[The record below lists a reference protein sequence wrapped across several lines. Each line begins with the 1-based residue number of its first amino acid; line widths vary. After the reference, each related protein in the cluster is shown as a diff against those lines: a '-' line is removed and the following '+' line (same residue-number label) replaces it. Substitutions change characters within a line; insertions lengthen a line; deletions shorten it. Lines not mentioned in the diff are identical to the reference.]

1 MMKSFLVI
9 GLGRFGTAVAR
20 ELSAL
25 GQEVL
30 ALDVDAEH
38 VQHIADDVTQA
49 IQGDAQEEAVLR
61 SVGARNFDCCV
72 VAVGSDMEAS
82 ILITVMLK
90 EMGAKY
96 VVAKA
101 MSPVH
106 ARVLERVGADRVV
119 LPESEMG
126 QRLAQ
131 RLARTNVVDFIGV
144 SDDFSILEIHPPKS
158 WIGHSL
164 GQLNVRARYLIN
176 VLAIRHGEGGH
187 VDVSPSPEQ
196 VIENG
201 DILIVIGTNDRVNAV
216 VELH

>member
-30 ALDVDAEH
+30 ALDVDAEN

-176 VLAIRHGEGGH
+176 VLAIRHAEGGH
-187 VDVSPSPEQ
+187 VHVSPSPEQ